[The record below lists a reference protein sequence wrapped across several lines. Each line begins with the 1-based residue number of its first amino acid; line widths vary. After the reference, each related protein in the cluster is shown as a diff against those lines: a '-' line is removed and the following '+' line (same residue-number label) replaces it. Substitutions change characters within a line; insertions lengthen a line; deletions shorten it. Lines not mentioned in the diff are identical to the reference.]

1 MIESPGNGNTG
12 GRLDTGIPH
21 LKRLPTC
28 IGSCADTAD
37 FKRSLKE
44 LAELVGGIA
53 GDYHTL
59 LATVLADA
67 EPAVGEFPAGTR
79 PTKTVRESRC
89 CTSHHTR
96 VYDQV
101 GQDYFDV
108 LG

>member
-1 MIESPGNGNTG
+1 M
-12 GRLDTGIPH
+12 GIPAAGSIRAFRTLRDDRTASGPAPTPQTLSVH
-21 LKRLPTC
+21 RRLE
-28 IGSCADTAD
+28 
-37 FKRSLKE
+37 E